1 MADVTPEQLFGGN
14 YTADSTSI
22 SFALADL
29 LPAGELTFA
38 EAAAATGN
46 GAKVAYAVIKTLSEK
61 MDALATASKPTRLTT
76 YQGSY
81 STNSDDTVSRTYT
94 QTFQFSVGD
103 VAGEPAASSPSSA
116 SSSSGS

>member
-1 MADVTPEQLFGGN
+1 MADVTPQQLFGSS
-14 YTADSTSI
+14 YSATSTTVT
-22 SFALADL
+22 FALADL
-29 LPAGELTFA
+29 LPAGELTSA
-38 EAAAATGN
+38 EAAATGN